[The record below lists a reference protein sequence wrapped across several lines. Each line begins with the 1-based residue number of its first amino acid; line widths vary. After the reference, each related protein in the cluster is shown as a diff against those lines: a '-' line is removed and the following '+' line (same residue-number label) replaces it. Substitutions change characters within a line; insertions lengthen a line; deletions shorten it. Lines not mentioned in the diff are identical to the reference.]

1 MNNKID
7 SINGRIYL
15 LNLEFKGVEEPNS
28 GFYQVLFQLESEI
41 ENLMGK
47 LDLLNNSSIQ
57 KTKLIGDVKSIDIK
71 IKSSLIIIVGF
82 VLGLIAGIFLVLI
95 NNSIKSYRQ

>member
-1 MNNKID
+1 M
-7 SINGRIYL
+7 
-15 LNLEFKGVEEPNS
+15 
-28 GFYQVLFQLESEI
+28 LFQLESEI
-41 ENLMGK
+41 ENLMDK

-95 NNSIKSYRQ
+95 NNSIKS